1 MSETLLLVDD
11 DTAVLTSLARYLERL
26 GYHPI
31 LETTGAGALEAF
43 ERHRPTAVILDLRLP
58 DVEEFELLEGI
69 RAMGGLVIL
78 ITGHGDV
85 ETAVRAMQLGAETFL
100 TKPVD
105 LEHFGAV
112 VARVVEKERLRRE
125 NTRLREQSGQGS
137 GLEAVGVSPLMQEVA
152 RKVELLARAE
162 RTTVLLTGES
172 GTGKGWIARLL
183 HRLSP
188 RTDRPFVD
196 VNCAGLTATFL
207 DSELFGHE
215 KGAYT
220 DAKEQR
226 DGLFKIA
233 DTGTLFLDEIG
244 DLHPELQPKLLNV
257 IETRR
262 FRRLGGSREIQ
273 VDVRLVVATNRDIQ
287 QAVEDER
294 FREDLF
300 YRLNVTALH
309 LPPVRERT
317 EEDRMALIHSLVD
330 DLRHEIPTGPDRL
343 SDPALRRLLDHA
355 WPGNIREMRN
365 VLERALIFAKDE
377 DTIGIEHLPQELRRS
392 GSRPRSGAFQP
403 LSMEEVERRHIERM
417 VLHHKGNRSRAAEA
431 LGIARAT
438 LINKIKKYG
447 LEV

>member
-1 MSETLLLVDD
+1 MNESLLLVDD
-11 DTAVLTSLARYLERL
+11 DAAVLNSLARYLERL
-26 GYHPI
+26 DYHPL

-43 ERHRPTAVILDLRLP
+43 ERHRPAAVILDLRLP
-58 DVEEFELLEGI
+58 DVEGFELLEGI
-69 RAMGGLVIL
+69 GEMGGLVIL

-105 LEHFGAV
+105 LQHLGAV
-112 VARVVEKERLRRE
+112 VARVVEKEKLRRE
-125 NTRLREQSGQGS
+125 NARLRERGGEGS
-137 GLEAVGVSPLMQEVA
+137 GLDELGVSPLMREVA
-152 RKVELLARAE
+152 RKVELLARAD

-183 HRLSP
+183 HRLSD
-188 RTDRPFVD
+188 RADRPFVD

-226 DGLFKIA
+226 DGLFKLA

-257 IETRR
+257 LETRR
-262 FRRLGGSREIQ
+262 FRRLGGNREIE
-273 VDVRLVVATNRDIQ
+273 VDVRLLVATNREIQ
-287 QAVEDER
+287 QAVEEGQ

-317 EEDRMALIHSLVD
+317 EEDRMALIHSLVA

-343 SDPALRRLLDHA
+343 SDAVLRRLLDHS

-365 VLERALIFAKDE
+365 VLERALIFARDE
-377 DTIGIEHLPQELRRS
+377 EEIRIQHLPQELRRS
-392 GSRPRSGAFQP
+392 ASRTRSGSFQP
-403 LSMEEVERRHIERM
+403 LPMQEVEKRHIERM

-438 LINKIKKYG
+438 LINKIKRYE
-447 LEV
+447 LDV